1 MEDLLNELIAQTGV
15 PALWIIT
22 AGVLMGGFIRGF
34 VGFGGAMIVVLAIS
48 LTLGP
53 KIAVAASC
61 LSGLP
66 VMFQLLPT
74 AIRKSER
81 AFVLPF
87 GLATFVGAPL
97 GAMVLVA
104 LDPAIMKFVIAI
116 SSLGMTFL
124 LFKGWRAKQAGN
136 PVFLAGAG
144 TTAGFIQ
151 GMAGVGG
158 PPAVAVALSRSG
170 TTDRQR
176 ANVIGSITGLN
187 LCTIVPLYL
196 HGLFTPTVI
205 LLSGLI
211 FPVYLGAAWLGDR
224 FFGGPGEPLYRNAA
238 LAVLALISAVTLIAS
253 LRDLVSG

>member
-1 MEDLLNELIAQTGV
+1 MEVLLHELIGQTSGLAFAV
-15 PALWIIT
+15 IT
-22 AGVLMGGFIRGF
+22 AGVLIGGFIRGF

-74 AIRKSER
+74 AIRKSEC

-104 LDPAIMKFVIAI
+104 LDPAIMKLVIAM
-116 SSLGMTFL
+116 SVLGMTFL
-124 LFKGWRAKQAGN
+124 LFNGWRAKQARN
-136 PVFLAGAG
+136 PLFLAWVGA
-144 TTAGFIQ
+144 TAGFIQ

-170 TTDRQR
+170 SSERQR

-187 LCTIVPLYL
+187 LCAILPLYL

-205 LLSGLI
+205 LLSILI
-211 FPVYLGAAWLGDR
+211 FPVYSGAAWLGAH

-238 LAVLALISAVTLIAS
+238 LAVLAFISGVTLVMS
-253 LRDLVSG
+253 LWGIVSG